1 MHQKTLPPACPPK
14 ISSGIQTTM
23 IPEKEHIAS
32 CSKVRYVPV
41 KLAGAV
47 QHGVLNRNTMHGL
60 ERIEETSVWKGDGGG
75 RGY

>member
-1 MHQKTLPPACPPK
+1 
-14 ISSGIQTTM
+14 M